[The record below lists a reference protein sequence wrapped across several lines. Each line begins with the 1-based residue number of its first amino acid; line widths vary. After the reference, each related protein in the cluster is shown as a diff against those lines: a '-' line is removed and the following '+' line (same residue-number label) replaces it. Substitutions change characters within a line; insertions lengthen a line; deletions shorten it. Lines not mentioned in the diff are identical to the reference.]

1 MTMSKVKK
9 ADILF
14 NEVDGLYVVL
24 YIGEKFFG
32 TVSMKG
38 YNISYAHDAVFNW
51 EKGILTEDNPHIEKY
66 HYV

>member
-1 MTMSKVKK
+1 MSKVKK

-14 NEVDGLYVVL
+14 NDVDGLYVVL
-24 YIGEKFFG
+24 YKNGNIFG

-38 YNISYAHDAVFNW
+38 YNISYAQDAVFNW

-66 HYV
+66 YYV